1 MRTLFLLPALVAGAL
16 AAGCAATASPRA
28 AASEERAIPFVR
40 SDGII
45 DWKVGGPD
53 TLFVRAMNGNWYL
66 VRTAAP
72 CPRLRTAMALGFE
85 TSAGDQLDRYG
96 AILADGW
103 RCQIASVTLS
113 PPPPPDVA
121 KHG

>member
-1 MRTLFLLPALVAGAL
+1 
-16 AAGCAATASPRA
+16 
-28 AASEERAIPFVR
+28 
-40 SDGII
+40 
-45 DWKVGGPD
+45 
-53 TLFVRAMNGNWYL
+53 
-66 VRTAAP
+66 
-72 CPRLRTAMALGFE
+72 MALGFE

-113 PPPPPDVA
+113 PPPPPAIA

>member
-1 MRTLFLLPALVAGAL
+1 
-16 AAGCAATASPRA
+16 
-28 AASEERAIPFVR
+28 
-40 SDGII
+40 
-45 DWKVGGPD
+45 
-53 TLFVRAMNGNWYL
+53 
-66 VRTAAP
+66 
-72 CPRLRTAMALGFE
+72 MALGFE

-113 PPPPPDVA
+113 PPPPPEVA